1 VLPQATDVS
10 LTDIAQRTFRR
21 GDGRVEP
28 YLTQDELCFL
38 QIARGTLDEHERAEV
53 ESHVEKTHQFLKQI
67 PWTDDL
73 KGLVTYAG
81 GHHEKL
87 NGTGYP
93 KGLTA
98 KDIPLQTRMITLANM
113 FVALT
118 SSDRSYKTAV
128 TPEKALDIMRAE
140 ADEGGLDRSLVDIMS
155 QSQVYKQI
163 LEKDWRQL

>member
-1 VLPQATDVS
+1 
-10 LTDIAQRTFRR
+10 
-21 GDGRVEP
+21 VEP

-118 SSDRSYKTAV
+118 SSARSYKTAV

-140 ADEGGLDRSLVDIMS
+140 ADEGGLDRSLVDIML
-155 QSQVYKQI
+155 QSQVYKHI